1 LKQGVNALMLKVTD
15 DVWSWGAIVRVQ
27 PAVNV
32 EPASG
37 K

>member
-1 LKQGVNALMLKVTD
+1 VGAWFMVTD
-15 DVWSWGAIVRVQ
+15 DVWSWGAVVRVQ